1 MKLTDLNTKGGIG
14 ANSLLVEIGK
24 FTLLID
30 SGLNPKATGLEGVPN
45 FSQIRDRQIDF
56 AILTHCHLDH
66 LGSFPVFL
74 REHPETDVLMS
85 QPSHSL
91 AERMLH
97 NSVNVM
103 KRQREE
109 QHIPEYPLFTHA
121 EVERLRT
128 RFLPLIFGQKKKIR
142 TEDDELEL
150 TLFSSGHIPGAAG
163 IEITHKHRSIFFTGD
178 VLFDNQLIIP
188 GAKFPR
194 RDYDTVVMETTH
206 GATPKPKERTRDSEV
221 ESLVLTI
228 NKTIRRNGS
237 VLIPVFALGRM
248 QEILTI
254 LQKAVKAGKIPKCPV
269 FGAGLGMD
277 IANYFDQIARK
288 TGLVKFNRGVIKD
301 LKLQNFPRNL
311 QPGRDASTPGIY
323 VLGSGM
329 LIERTPSYN
338 MAASLLAHHHNSIC
352 FVGYCDP
359 DTPGGKLLDT
369 KTGETF
375 LFESLDYQTPVRA
388 EIEKFDMSGHAIRE
402 DLLEFAIQA
411 NPRAVVL
418 THGDQPARDW
428 FVDSFLMEAPN
439 IKVTDPTPLQTFQ
452 I

>member
-1 MKLTDLNTKGGIG
+1 MKLTDLNRQGGIG

-30 SGLNPKATGLEGVPN
+30 AGLNPKTTGLDGVPD
-45 FSQIRDRQIDF
+45 FSLIRDRYIDF

-97 NSVNVM
+97 NSANVM

-109 QHIPEYPLFTHA
+109 QHIPEYPLFTHT
-121 EVERLRT
+121 EVEQIST
-128 RFLPLIFGQKKKIR
+128 RFLPVIFGKTKKIR
-142 TEDDELEL
+142 IENDELEL
-150 TLFSSGHIPGAAG
+150 TFFPSGHIPGAAG

-178 VLFDNQLIIP
+178 VLFDNQMILP

-194 RDYDTVVMETTH
+194 RNYDTVVMETTH
-206 GATPKPKERTRDSEV
+206 GATPKSKERNRDSEV
-221 ESLVLTI
+221 ERLVFTM
-228 NKTIRRNGS
+228 NKVIQRGGS

-254 LQKAVKAGKIPKCPV
+254 LQWAFKTGAIAKCPV

-288 TGLVKFNRGVIKD
+288 TGLVKCNRNVIKD
-301 LKLQNFPRNL
+301 LKLQNFPRKL
-311 QPGRDASTPGIY
+311 QPGRDVSTPGIY

-338 MAASLLAHHHNSIC
+338 MAASLLAHHHNAIC

-359 DTPGGKLLDT
+359 DTPGGKLLET

-388 EIEKFDMSGHAIRE
+388 EIEKFDMSGHAMRE
-402 DLLEFAIQA
+402 DLLEFALQA

-428 FVDSFLMEAPN
+428 FMDSFLMEAPK
-439 IKVTDPTPLQTFQ
+439 IQVTDPTPLQAFQ